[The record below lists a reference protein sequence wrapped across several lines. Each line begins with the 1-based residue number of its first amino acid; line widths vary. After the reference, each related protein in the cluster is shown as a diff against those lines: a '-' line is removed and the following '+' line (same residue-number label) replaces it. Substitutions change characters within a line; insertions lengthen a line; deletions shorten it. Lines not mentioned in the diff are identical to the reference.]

1 MDIQRVI
8 RRRLRYDEDGV
19 QVAGDVHVAIAAN
32 VGRSGDRTSVTST
45 HADDA
50 PEKRDDPGPTDGSS
64 VTGAG
69 DGPARSDEEGGRTDG

>member
-1 MDIQRVI
+1 MNIRRVI

-32 VGRSGDRTSVTST
+32 IGRSGGRTSVTST

-50 PEKRDDPGPTDGSS
+50 PEKRDDSGSADGPS

-69 DGPARSDEEGGRTDG
+69 DRPARSDEEGGSSDG